1 MKVWNV
7 IVVHDVYA
15 IAETPEAA
23 RASIIAA
30 IASGEIEIT
39 EQNAI
44 PVNHERSIRET
55 WRDQKP
61 FVGDDV
67 SDADFETLK
76 GKTTLEIFK
85 MIMTKEPPVDPT
97 AKAPKSPKK

>member
-15 IAETPEAA
+15 IAETPESA
-23 RASIIAA
+23 RAAIIAA
-30 IASGEIEIT
+30 IASGEIELT

-44 PVNHERSIRET
+44 PVNAERGLRES
-55 WRDQKP
+55 WREQKP

-85 MIMTKEPPVDPT
+85 MINEKLPADPT
-97 AKAPKSPKK
+97 AKTPKSAKK